1 MNKNTITALD
11 GKYCN
16 SLNTYSRF
24 LTREVTI
31 GHIPMG
37 AHNPI
42 RIQSMTTTDTMD
54 TMGTVEQSIRMV
66 DAGCEYVRITAPSVK
81 EAKNL
86 ANIKKELKYRGYDV
100 PLIADIH
107 FTPNAAEEAA
117 RIVEKVRINPGNYAD
132 KKRFENFE
140 YTSAEYLAELE
151 RIYKKFT
158 PLVKVC
164 KEYGTAMRIG
174 TNHGSLSDRIMSHY
188 GDTPRGM
195 VESAMEF
202 MRMCEDLNYYN
213 LVISMKSS
221 NPQVMVQAYRLLVE
235 TMVKEGMNYPLHLG
249 VTEAGDGEDGRI
261 KSAVGIGA
269 LLEDG
274 LGDTIRVSLTEDP
287 EFEAP
292 VAIALADRYRWREL
306 SIGSNPA
313 TNLKLQTSDL
323 RQQATHNPYEYQK
336 RHTTELNTFI
346 GGHQVPRVVID
357 ISKKNLKDPAILSE
371 VGYLYSS
378 LLDKYNMAE
387 QSTDFV
393 YLADEL
399 PSFNFPGNL
408 KQLYNYSTWKGLQNK
423 SNCHPYYSLKEYVAA
438 HVRDNSLN
446 LVAISGSDIGTDIF
460 NDIPLDNTLVFV
472 LETQSICG
480 LQDQRQAFF
489 KLMELG
495 LEMPVIIKRSYQV
508 SGETNPAEENSK
520 SSLTDT
526 PTTSNQ
532 QPTTNNENFQL
543 YSATDLGGLML
554 DGFGDG
560 IWADAPDIPAKTILS
575 TSFGIL
581 QATRSRIS
589 KTEYISCPSCG
600 RTLFDLQITTQM
612 IRSRTDHLKGLKIG
626 IMGCI
631 VNGPGE
637 MADADYGY
645 VGTGPGKITLYRGKE
660 VVKKNVNTE
669 NALDELIGIIR
680 DDGNWLEP
688 EHE

>member
-1 MNKNTITALD
+1 MIKKPFDALN

-16 SLNTYSRF
+16 SLDTYSRF
-24 LTREVTI
+24 ITREVLI
-31 GHIPMG
+31 GNIAMG

-54 TMGTVEQSIRMV
+54 TLGTVEQTIRMV
-66 DAGCEYVRITAPSVK
+66 DSGCELVRITAPSIK

-86 ANIKKELKYRGYDV
+86 ALIKKELRDRGYQV

-140 YTSAEYLAELE
+140 YTDSEYQAELD

-158 PLVKVC
+158 PLVKIC

-202 MRMCEDLNYYN
+202 MRMCESLDYHN

-292 VAIALADRYRWREL
+292 VAAALADRYKVRKESVESSQLAVDGPQL
-306 SIGSNPA
+306 SVGSQSVGIEGNSLGA
-313 TNLKLQTSDL
+313 N
-323 RQQATHNPYEYQK
+323 HNPYEYQK
-336 RHTTELNTFI
+336 RHSAELNTFI

-357 ISKKNLKDPAILSE
+357 ISGKNLKDPAILGD
-371 VGYLYSS
+371 VGYIYSS

-387 QSTDFV
+387 QSCDFV
-393 YLADEL
+393 YLADQL
-399 PSFNFPGNL
+399 PSFSFPGNL
-408 KQLYNYSTWKGLQNK
+408 KQLYNYSTWQTLINK
-423 SNCHPYYSLKEYVAA
+423 DNCHPFYSLQEFLSSEN
-438 HVRDNSLN
+438 RDSALN
-446 LVAISGSDIGTDIF
+446 LVSISNKDIDSEFFKDLLI
-460 NDIPLDNTLVFV
+460 DNTLVFV
-472 LETQSICG
+472 LETDAVCG
-480 LQDQRQAFF
+480 LQDQRNAFF
-489 KLMELG
+489 KLTEMG
-495 LEMPVIIKRSYQV
+495 LEVPVIIKRRYSL
-508 SGETNPAEENSK
+508 SNP
-520 SSLTDT
+520 SSTLLPQD
-526 PTTSNQ
+526 SD
-532 QPTTNNENFQL
+532 FQL
-543 YSATDLGGLML
+543 YAATDFGGLLL

-560 IWADAPDIPAKTILS
+560 IWADASDIQTKNILS

-600 RTLFDLQITTQM
+600 RTLFDLQVTTQM

-660 VVKKNVNTE
+660 VVKKNVDTE

-680 DDGNWLEP
+680 GDGNWIEP
-688 EHE
+688 ELIA